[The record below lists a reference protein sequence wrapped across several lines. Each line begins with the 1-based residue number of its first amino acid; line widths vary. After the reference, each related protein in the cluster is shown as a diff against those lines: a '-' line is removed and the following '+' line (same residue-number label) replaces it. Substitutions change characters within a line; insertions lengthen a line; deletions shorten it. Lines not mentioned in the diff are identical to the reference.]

1 MPWVLMQ
8 LLVGCR
14 AEKLLPAFK
23 AFLQS
28 PGPDEDARRS
38 AAYVQQ
44 LEQLQDNLVSNKQPY
59 IGGQEPSAAD
69 LALGPKLYHSTVALK
84 HFKVSCQAALAMHVE
99 SLLSQQTGFQGSS
112 PFAATAPHLEKHGLL
127 YAWNRRPRY
136 ACQQGGSLGWTPHLG
151 CLSLHLQIH
160 GKESHQMSVRPI

>member
-1 MPWVLMQ
+1 MPLVLMQ
-8 LLVGCR
+8 VSLSCR

-44 LEQLQDNLVSNKQPY
+44 LEQIQDYLVSNSKQPY

-84 HFKVSCQAALAMHVE
+84 HFKVRTQFAVDMHSTICFQASRQNPAR
-99 SLLSQQTGFQGSS
+99 
-112 PFAATAPHLEKHGLL
+112 AAPSWQFSH
-127 YAWNRRPRY
+127 AWI
-136 ACQQGGSLGWTPHLG
+136 TD
-151 CLSLHLQIH
+151 
-160 GKESHQMSVRPI
+160 